1 MYGYVICASLQGHFK
16 VVKYLVDHVS
26 QFPSDSELTRYIGT
40 LSDKVR
46 KHNASTVRVYTS
58 VHDYVHVGTE

>member
-1 MYGYVICASLQGHFK
+1 MSVCVVCECFCTALQGHFK

-40 LSDKVR
+40 LSDKV
-46 KHNASTVRVYTS
+46 H
-58 VHDYVHVGTE
+58 